1 MENKG
6 TCSLYYWERKRGR
19 PRRQWEK
26 GKDDVL
32 KMPVSETGRLASY
45 RDEFPTSVRGPTS
58 SPGKRIRRRRT
69 IEIDYGGRQLP
80 IK

>member
-32 KMPVSETGRLASY
+32 KMSVSETGRLASY
-45 RDEFPTSVRGPTS
+45 RAESRKSHGSTAVS
-58 SPGKRIRRRRT
+58 RR
-69 IEIDYGGRQLP
+69 
-80 IK
+80 KVS